1 MNGSSMPVV
10 RASGA
15 IFQRQMNELLRTR
28 FELSAERSRTYEGEI
43 RKSYVSRHLRLAD
56 ISFTPHSTR
65 LKAGKPSRQ
74 GRSYLVS
81 HQIEGQS
88 CVRQGGREAMIG
100 PDQIFFI
107 DTTQPFEIET
117 DDIRTR
123 SIYLD
128 SHFWQEIFPERENY
142 TATALACDR
151 GMGYT
156 CKTMIDELFSMEW
169 DIPDPLMQRLAGSL
183 ANLLA
188 VSMVTKKPMDP
199 AGVGASEQTLQRIH
213 EAILRNISDPD
224 LNCSRIAHEV
234 GMSLRQVHAVFSAT
248 GSTIMRHIWKRRLA
262 RIAADLE
269 NASLS
274 HKPVS
279 TIAFEWGFSEASH
292 FSRQFTAHFGMPPR
306 KYREQHLSKPA
317 HRHSDPVAPSSDPAQ
332 GVFGQP
338 SKHVLTKRR
347 GE

>member
-1 MNGSSMPVV
+1 MNGSSIPVV
-10 RASGA
+10 RGSGA
-15 IFQRQMNELLRTR
+15 VFQRQLNELLRTR
-28 FELSAERSRTYEGEI
+28 FELSAERSGTYHGEI

-56 ISFTPHSTR
+56 ISFTRHSTR

-74 GRSYLVS
+74 GRSFLVS

-100 PDQIFFI
+100 PNQIFFI

-128 SHFWQEIFPERENY
+128 SHFWQEIFPEREQY
-142 TATALACDR
+142 TATALTCDG

-156 CKTMIDELFSMEW
+156 CKTMIDEFFSMDWEV
-169 DIPDPLMQRLAGSL
+169 PDPLMQRLAGSL

-188 VSMVTKKPMDP
+188 VSMVTTKPLDRSKL
-199 AGVGASEQTLQRIH
+199 GANDQTIQRIH

-224 LNCSRIAHEV
+224 LDCARIAREV
-234 GMSLRQVHAVFSAT
+234 GVSLRQLHAVFSST
-248 GSTIMRHIWKRRLA
+248 GSTVMRHIWKRRLA

-269 NASLS
+269 NANLA

-279 TIAFEWGFSEASH
+279 AIAFEWGFNEAAH
-292 FSRQFTAHFGMPPR
+292 FSRQFTAHFGMPPK
-306 KYREQHLSKPA
+306 KYREHHMSQRAHPPA
-317 HRHSDPVAPSSDPAQ
+317 GSVSPLPD
-332 GVFGQP
+332 
-338 SKHVLTKRR
+338 LTKGILR
-347 GE
+347 